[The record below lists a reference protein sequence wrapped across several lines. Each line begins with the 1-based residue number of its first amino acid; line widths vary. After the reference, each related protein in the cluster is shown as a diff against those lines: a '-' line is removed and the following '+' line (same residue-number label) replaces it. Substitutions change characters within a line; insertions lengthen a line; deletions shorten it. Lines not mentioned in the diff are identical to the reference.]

1 MLGAT
6 VSIKIWRFFSLS
18 AINKTS
24 SAHVGAEQGI
34 VPICIPIPLS
44 SIWSSSGFMYSL
56 YKSVLRTSPWR
67 TPCETANG
75 SIVVPFHFTAVSAP
89 WLGWYVRS
97 HNFPLTPDRNNFLY
111 RLVWPTTSNAAFAS
125 RKATWMG
132 IFLSSASR
140 IHSYKIKAQYSGAT
154 FGVKSLCSL
163 FCSSSTISLI
173 LLRNYRNSKHLPIT
187 GSTVIPL

>member
-1 MLGAT
+1 M
-6 VSIKIWRFFSLS
+6 SIKIWRFFRYLLLMRRHLHMLVPSRELFLS
-18 AINKTS
+18 AYLYRCPLF
-24 SAHVGAEQGI
+24 GLAE
-34 VPICIPIPLS
+34 
-44 SIWSSSGFMYSL
+44 GFMYSL
-56 YKSVLRTSPWR
+56 YKSVLRTPPWR

-89 WLGWYVRS
+89 WLRWYVRS

-140 IHSYKIKAQYSGAT
+140 IHLYKIKAQYSGAT
-154 FGVKSLCSL
+154 CGVKPLCSL
-163 FCSSSTISLI
+163 FCSSISLI
-173 LLRNYRNSKHLPIT
+173 LLRNRNSKHLPIT